1 MNSSCWSN
9 CEPSTHTALGGRAAN
24 EYRVRSLS
32 NSLESSFVGS
42 TLSPLPH
49 HSQATSSTY
58 YHQDFALLGLA
69 VGHRLRFLYFV
80 IIEGMLDGL
89 RWPRLVSLFCVFA
102 FLLFLLSNTIRFLRT
117 LFIFLFQFFLCL
129 LSLFLIFPL
138 LSPAGNM
145 LSRGMQALF
154 AGLFLEAIT
163 ADTLPSCC
171 LIRQS
176 INAGGR

>member
-42 TLSPLPH
+42 TLSLLPH

-80 IIEGMLDGL
+80 IIEGMLVGL
-89 RWPRLVSLFCVFA
+89 RWPHLVYLFCVFA
-102 FLLFLLSNTIRFLRT
+102 FLLFLLSNTIRYL
-117 LFIFLFQFFLCL
+117 
-129 LSLFLIFPL
+129 
-138 LSPAGNM
+138 
-145 LSRGMQALF
+145 
-154 AGLFLEAIT
+154 
-163 ADTLPSCC
+163 
-171 LIRQS
+171 
-176 INAGGR
+176 

>member
-1 MNSSCWSN
+1 MNISCWSN
-9 CEPSTHTALGGRAAN
+9 CEPSAHTALGGRAAN

-42 TLSPLPH
+42 TLSLLPH

-89 RWPRLVSLFCVFA
+89 RWPRLVSLFRVFA
-102 FLLFLLSNTIRFLRT
+102 FLLFLLSFSSAFYLS
-117 LFIFLFQFFLCL
+117 FQFFLFFLPLATCCRGACKPFLPGFFSKQLLPTLCL
-129 LSLFLIFPL
+129 LVVS
-138 LSPAGNM
+138 
-145 LSRGMQALF
+145 
-154 AGLFLEAIT
+154 
-163 ADTLPSCC
+163 
-171 LIRQS
+171 
-176 INAGGR
+176 